1 MAQSVRRCLNSHY
14 SIGGYPAPVKVR
26 RVSDTLGRLYLAG
39 TLHEGAGFV
48 RTMSSAVV
56 FVGKAELC

>member
-1 MAQSVRRCLNSHY
+1 
-14 SIGGYPAPVKVR
+14 
-26 RVSDTLGRLYLAG
+26 LGRLYLAG